1 MGSDTDEEL
10 AMRGRTF
17 WAGLALALMVM
28 APTGALAQRG
38 DDWYREIEPWLG
50 RGAHGDVRKGRL
62 MEQYFDIRS
71 EVRTADRRGA
81 ISPRTADNLY
91 GRLDKVARFLRDDR
105 SLSNK
110 EYNRRR
116 DDLDKIARDLER
128 AGGARVGR
136 GRDRGR
142 YW

>member
-1 MGSDTDEEL
+1 
-10 AMRGRTF
+10 MRGRSF
-17 WAGLALALMVM
+17 WAGLALALMVL
-28 APTGALAQRG
+28 APAGAQAQRG

-62 MEQYFDIRS
+62 MEQYFQLRS
-71 EVRTADRRGA
+71 DVRRADRSGA
-81 ISPRTADNLY
+81 ISPRTADTLY

-116 DDLDKIARDLER
+116 DDLDKVARGLER

-136 GRDRGR
+136 GRER